1 MRIEKF
7 TSEYEANCEISKY
20 LVEKLSKSFT
30 VKKFDRFFDI
40 VVYKEDV
47 LYAIFEI
54 DLSNR
59 SFDDVVKR
67 KKTYDFFRNNKLCR
81 FYILARQNKFD
92 IIEKKDSFYYSVYDN
107 DELIRHLMSDE
118 KDFYYDDNEQIIR
131 EVLQENN
138 LSDFAQDIKHSHQA
152 HYCYFDEDTTNR
164 FFCKLLEPKENIST
178 VYRYTSL
185 KALFEMLKSKKYRL
199 NGIVGMNDPTE
210 IDYFE
215 DYVGED
221 FFNFS
226 HKEKNDIFISSCSAL
241 GDDLTMWRLYGDNA
255 KGVCIEFDVQ
265 WNDEGFLKQMIS
277 YANKNKK
284 DKKLEIVKAL
294 IEMNFE
300 LKGLEKWK
308 HFFKPYEY
316 SVEQEYRILFEKTFE
331 ERDEN
336 RSWVITNDN
345 NILNPV
351 YDISLQGKPM
361 NMTKIILGPK
371 CPEKD
376 TNERQIRTLMNELEI
391 SGIDVCPSKIKNYR

>member
-1 MRIEKF
+1 MRTGK
-7 TSEYEANCEISKY
+7 YMSKDE
-20 LVEKLSKSFT
+20 LIAQIIKILMTRLPESFVIKT
-30 VKKFDRFFDI
+30 NDHFFDI
-40 VVYKEDV
+40 VVYKDDA

-59 SFDDVVKR
+59 GFDDVVKR
-67 KKTYDFFRNNKLCR
+67 KKTYGFFEQNKLCR
-81 FYILARQNKFD
+81 FYILARHDYFE
-92 IIEKKDSFYYSVYDN
+92 IVEKKDFHQYAVYGY
-107 DELIRHLMSDE
+107 DELIRHLMSNE
-118 KDFYYDDNEQIIR
+118 EDFYYDDNEQMIR
-131 EVLQENN
+131 DVLQKNN
-138 LSDFAQDIKHSHQA
+138 LSEFMQDIRHSHQA
-152 HYCYFDEDTTNR
+152 HYCFFDEETTNR
-164 FFCKLLEPKENIST
+164 FFCKLLEPRERVST

-185 KALFEMLKSKKYRL
+185 KTLFEILKRKKYRL

-215 DYVGED
+215 DYVGAD

-255 KGVCIEFDVQ
+255 KGVCIEFDVR
-265 WNDEGFLKQMIS
+265 WNVEGFLKQMVS
-277 YANKNKK
+277 YANKNKV
-284 DKKLEIVKAL
+284 DEKLEIVKAL

-331 ERDEN
+331 QGDEN
-336 RSWVITNDN
+336 RSWVVTNDN

-351 YDISLQGKPM
+351 YDIGLQGKPM

-376 TNERQIRTLMNELEI
+376 TNERQIRALMNELGI
-391 SGIDVCPSKIKNYR
+391 SGIDVCSSKIKNYR